1 MPIQRRVPKRGFNN
15 ARHAVTYEVVNLQS
29 LEERFEAGAEIT
41 AVELL
46 SAGLIHGN
54 RNGVKILATGEL
66 TKAFTVKASAF
77 SAKAAEKIAAAGGK
91 AEVI

>member
-15 ARHAVTYEVVNLQS
+15 ARHAVNFEVVNLKS

-41 AVELL
+41 AIELL
-46 SAGLIHGN
+46 SVGLIHGN
-54 RNGVKILATGEL
+54 MHGVKILATGEL
-66 TKAFTVKASAF
+66 TKAFNVKANAF
-77 SAKAAEKIAAAGGK
+77 SAKAVEKIAAAGGR